1 MEITPKPIHDY
12 CVKGSSPGAEIFD
25 EITKL
30 TLERF
35 PNVAHMMVGRLE
47 GAFLSLVAK
56 LSGANRILELG
67 TFTGYSSTA
76 FALGLPADGKITTL
90 DRDPVAT
97 SIAKTFWEKTGV
109 AERVELILGDARSN
123 IKTLIGEIED
133 RTRMP
138 YDLVF
143 IDVDKA
149 NYLFYF
155 ESALK
160 LLKPHG
166 LILIDNVLWSGY
178 VLHPEDESDRTMIV
192 FNETIQKDP
201 RVELVMLPI
210 RDGITL
216 ARKR

>member
-1 MEITPKPIHDY
+1 
-12 CVKGSSPGAEIFD
+12 
-25 EITKL
+25 
-30 TLERF
+30 
-35 PNVAHMMVGRLE
+35 
-47 GAFLSLVAK
+47 
-56 LSGANRILELG
+56 
-67 TFTGYSSTA
+67 
-76 FALGLPADGKITTL
+76 
-90 DRDPVAT
+90 
-97 SIAKTFWEKTGV
+97 
-109 AERVELILGDARSN
+109 
-123 IKTLIGEIED
+123 
-133 RTRMP
+133 MP